1 MENNKIL
8 SSVLYYLTYIIDSYP
23 QKKKKIY
30 STVVKAR
37 LQQILLFQNQLVK
50 KFDLSKVSIPVFTT

>member
-23 QKKKKIY
+23 QKKKKLQY
-30 STVVKAR
+30 SGQSKITANFIISKSAC
-37 LQQILLFQNQLVK
+37 K
-50 KFDLSKVSIPVFTT
+50 KIWFI